1 VPGGKPPGDRIVPTH
16 RGGDGCVAIPWT
28 PSTPGILADPV
39 VASVMTMITSGNAV
53 DADVECGRSPENGG
67 TLVFEEEA
75 DYLDAACHASA
86 VS

>member
-1 VPGGKPPGDRIVPTH
+1 V
-16 RGGDGCVAIPWT
+16 IPWT
-28 PSTPGILADPV
+28 PSTTGILAGPV
-39 VASVMTMITSGNAV
+39 VASVMAMITSGNAV

-67 TLVFEEEA
+67 TLVFEEGV

>member
-1 VPGGKPPGDRIVPTH
+1 MCRDPVDAVH
-16 RGGDGCVAIPWT
+16 A
-28 PSTPGILADPV
+28 GILADPV
-39 VASVMTMITSGNAV
+39 VASVMAMITSGNAA
-53 DADVECGRSPENGG
+53 DADVGCGRLPENFW